1 MEKVRT
7 SQPAAMMANE
17 ISAAA
22 IECGAKT
29 EKIKRPAVAACWPKR
44 DHRSP
49 FGAWKK
55 VVGGFAPVLNR
66 LITCQSDLQFEKR
79 FSERQAT
86 IGGLIF
92 LLISQ
97 VQKEKI
103 GSAH

>member
-1 MEKVRT
+1 
-7 SQPAAMMANE
+7 MANE

-29 EKIKRPAVAACWPKR
+29 EKRKRPAVAACWPKR
-44 DHRSP
+44 DHRSR

-79 FSERQAT
+79 FSERQ
-86 IGGLIF
+86 GDDRRLDF

-97 VQKEKI
+97 VQKVKFVRDPFENQ
-103 GSAH
+103 SH